1 MDEFRDSLSGGERE
15 EGDALYALT
24 AAGAFEQLQADLE
37 VLLREIDPALFKG
50 RDVTLMVLCLVLIA
64 AVGCG
69 AAELAPII

>member
-1 MDEFRDSLSGGERE
+1 MGSDEDEWE
-15 EGDALYALT
+15 ALYKRT

-37 VLLREIDPALFKG
+37 VLLREVDQALFKD
-50 RDVTLMVLCLVLIA
+50 RDGTLMVLCLVLIA